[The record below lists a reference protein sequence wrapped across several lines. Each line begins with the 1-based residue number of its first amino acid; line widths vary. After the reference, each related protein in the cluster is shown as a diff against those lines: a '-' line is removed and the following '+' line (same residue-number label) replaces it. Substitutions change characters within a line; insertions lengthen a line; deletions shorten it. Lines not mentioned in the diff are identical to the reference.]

1 MNITMWAGI
10 LLVVLGAAG
19 VVATAAPTSA
29 IPILFGLVLM
39 VLGTQMRNPARAGV
53 ALWIAAAVGALGLL
67 ASVGNILMRLA
78 AGTFQLNAAVFANA
92 TMALI
97 CALFLALLFWEQW
110 QARRHGSP

>member
-19 VVATAAPTSA
+19 VLATAAPTSA

-39 VLGTQMRNPARAGV
+39 ALGTQMRHPTRAPIAR
-53 ALWIAAAVGALGLL
+53 WIAAGVGALGLL
-67 ASVGNILMRLA
+67 ATGANVLMRLVS
-78 AGTFQLNAAVFANA
+78 GTFQLNAAVFANV

-97 CALFLALLFWEQW
+97 CALFLGLLLWEQQ
-110 QARRHGSP
+110 QARRRSP